1 MALPLPIGR
10 HRRTMQFWLGW
21 LVIGCILPAALV
33 AGALIF
39 ESYQRERAS
48 MERDMVS
55 TARALMQAVDADLE
69 GIQQILQALAVSRSL
84 QTGDLRSFYDEAQ
97 ALLPTQVGS
106 NIVMHD
112 LTGQQILNTIKPFG
126 SPLPRETDLR
136 MVNRAIAT
144 GRPVVSDLFKGP
156 ATGRMVLGMS
166 APVFVDGKIK
176 YLVGM
181 GLFSHHLGDVLQR
194 QKIPTGWIVSILD
207 RSGTIGARTENEDS
221 YVGKKASA
229 ELMQR
234 ATAADEG
241 AYETVNEA
249 GVSTFEAFS
258 RSPRS
263 GWMIAFSV
271 PASVVTA
278 GLQRALMINVAV
290 ALLVLLLGVLLAKSI
305 AGRMT
310 RSLNALVAPALAL
323 GSSEQIDV
331 PPVEIEE
338 VNELG
343 RALAKAAQLI
353 EARAKERDQAE
364 HNERRM
370 LIEKQT
376 ADDANRAKSEFLAL
390 MSHELRTPLNAILGF
405 AQILGEAG
413 FGTVTEKQKE
423 FIEQILFSGNYLLEL
438 INDILDLSKIEAGK
452 LAVSMENVELVP
464 LMKAV
469 VATLEQSA
477 RKVDI
482 SLVSGNCGLGM
493 PALMTDRVR
502 LAQIL
507 INLGSNAIKYN
518 RPRGVVSF
526 AYEQVGDKVR
536 ISVRDT
542 GVGIPRKRQAE
553 LFQPFSRLGAEQ
565 RAIEGTGVGLALSRR
580 LVELM
585 GGSIGF
591 SSIPDEGSCFWV
603 DIPVYGEE
611 ADDAPHIEAAI
622 LSDPLD
628 LSGFSVLYVEDNP
641 ANLALVRNIFAM
653 VPNVTMFEATDG
665 ATGVTL
671 AVRHRPDV
679 IILDINLPDVSGY
692 EVLRQLK
699 QNPDL
704 RGTPV
709 LALSAG
715 VLPYEVQRGLDA
727 GFFRY
732 LTKPLNLRSF
742 LVDVKAALTD
752 KASQPAARVTPQ

>member
-1 MALPLPIGR
+1 
-10 HRRTMQFWLGW
+10 MQFWLGW
-21 LVIGCILPAALV
+21 LVVGCILPAALV

-39 ESYQRERAS
+39 ESYERERAS

-69 GIQQILQALAVSRSL
+69 GIQQILQALAVSRTL
-84 QTGDLRSFYDEAQ
+84 QSGDLKAFYAEAQ

-136 MVNRAIAT
+136 MVNRAIET
-144 GRPVVSDLFKGP
+144 GKPVVSDLFKGP

-181 GLFSHHLGDVLQR
+181 GMFSHRLGEVLQR
-194 QKIPTGWIVSILD
+194 QKIAAGWIVSILD
-207 RSGTIGARTENEDS
+207 RSGTIGARTEDEDS
-221 YVGKKASA
+221 YIGKKAPA
-229 ELMQR
+229 DLLQR

-278 GLQRALMINVAV
+278 GLQRALMINVAL
-290 ALLVLLLGVLLAKSI
+290 ALVVLLLGVLLAKSI

-323 GSSEQIDV
+323 GSNEKLDV

-343 RALAKAAQLI
+343 RALAKAAELI
-353 EARAKERDQAE
+353 EARAKERDEAAQS
-364 HNERRM
+364 ERRM
-370 LIEKQT
+370 MVEKQ
-376 ADDANRAKSEFLAL
+376 ASDDANRAKSEFLAL
-390 MSHELRTPLNAILGF
+390 MSHELRTPRNAILGF
-405 AQILGEAG
+405 AQILDGEN
-413 FGTVTEKQKE
+413 FGAVTAKQKE
-423 FIEQILFSGNYLLEL
+423 FIDEILASGGHLLEL

-452 LAVSMENVELVP
+452 LSVSMERVDLVP
-464 LMKAV
+464 LMKSV

-482 SLVSGNCGLGM
+482 SVVPHDFGLAM

-502 LAQIL
+502 LAQVL
-507 INLGSNAIKYN
+507 INLGSNAVKYN
-518 RPRGVVSF
+518 RPKGIVSF
-526 AYEQVGDKVR
+526 SYEEIGDKVR
-536 ISVRDT
+536 IAVRDT
-542 GVGIPRKRQAE
+542 GIGIPVARQAE
-553 LFQPFSRLGAEQ
+553 LFQPFSRLGAEA

-580 LVELM
+580 LIELM
-585 GGSIGF
+585 GGGIGF
-591 SSIPDEGSCFWV
+591 SSILAEGSCFWV
-603 DIPVYGEE
+603 DIPVYGKASVDETE
-611 ADDAPHIEAAI
+611 GNAADLRPAAE
-622 LSDPLD
+622 

-641 ANLALVRNIFAM
+641 ANLALVRNIFA
-653 VPNVTMFEATDG
+653 PLRDVTMIEATDG
-665 ATGVTL
+665 TTGIAL
-671 AVRHRPDV
+671 AARHRPDV
-679 IILDINLPDVSGY
+679 IILDINLPDISGY
-692 EVLRQLK
+692 EVLRQIKRL
-699 QNPDL
+699 PYL
-704 RGTPV
+704 IGTPV

-715 VLPYEVQRGLDA
+715 VLPYEIQRGVDA
-727 GFFRY
+727 GFYSY
-732 LTKPLNLRSF
+732 LTKPLNVKHFLR
-742 LVDVKAALTD
+742 VVQAALSSRGIAVT
-752 KASQPAARVTPQ
+752 AAQ